1 MSDARPTAERT
12 APARA
17 LTPIDAPTH
26 GDRTHTC
33 GALREGDAGQTV
45 VLKGW
50 VDTLRNFGGL
60 NFIDLRDRY
69 GLTQLVFS
77 PELDAGLAALAEKL
91 RMEDVVSV
99 RGEVRVRERKNPD
112 LPTGDVEV
120 YVSDVEVL
128 AVADTPPF
136 VVSENDPRSTR
147 AGEDL
152 RLTYR
157 YLDLRKPG
165 LQRNLL
171 LRSRLYQAT
180 RRYFDEHDF
189 VEVETPV
196 LMKSTP
202 EGARDYLVPSRVHP
216 GQFYALPQ
224 SPQTYKQILMVAGM
238 DRYVQITKCF
248 RDEDLRADRQP
259 EFTQIDVEMTFAT
272 EEGIYGLVE
281 GLVERIWRET
291 RGIEI
296 ETPFPRMPYAEAVR
310 RYGSDK
316 PDLRFGME
324 IADVSEQVRGSGFG
338 VFENVLA
345 EGGAVV
351 AIRIE
356 GEGDRGRKPM
366 DKLDKDV
373 VRGQIGAGGLFYAKL
388 PSSGEDFSQSVKDE
402 VFPRDKMQAVIDAV
416 GAQAGDL
423 VLVLAGP
430 QPKVFEQ
437 MGDLRLHMA
446 RETGLVP
453 EGAEGPWKFLW
464 VTDFPLLEY
473 NEDDGRYYAMHHP
486 FTSPAPE
493 DFGKLDSAPG
503 EVRARAYD
511 LVLNGSEIG
520 GGSIRIHR
528 ADLQSRMFGLLGISE
543 EEARRRFGFLLD
555 ALRYGAPP
563 HGGIAL
569 GLDRLVMLLTGARS
583 LRDVI
588 AFPKTQAA
596 TELMSSAPD
605 VVDPEQLAELH
616 IQTVSGPTT
625 TAAETTRPLSAD
637 PT

>member
-1 MSDARPTAERT
+1 MSDARSRAN
-12 APARA
+12 ARA
-17 LTPIDAPTH
+17 LSPIDAPTH

-33 GALREGDAGQTV
+33 GALREGDAGQEV

-60 NFIDLRDRY
+60 NFVDLRDRY

-77 PELDAGLAALAEKL
+77 PELNADLAELAEKL
-91 RMEDVVSV
+91 RMEDVISV

-136 VVSENDPRSTR
+136 VVSENDPRSTK

-152 RLTYR
+152 RLKYR
-157 YLDLRKPG
+157 YLDLRKPR
-165 LQRNLL
+165 LQNNLL
-171 LRSRLYQAT
+171 LRSKLYQSV
-180 RRYFDEHDF
+180 RRYFDQNDF

-224 SPQTYKQILMVAGM
+224 SPQTYKQILMMAGL

-272 EEGIYGLVE
+272 EEGIYALVE
-281 GLVERIWRET
+281 NLLKRVWQET

-296 ETPFPRMPYAEAVR
+296 ETPFLRMPYAEAIR
-310 RYGSDK
+310 RFGSDK

-324 IADVSEQVRGSGFG
+324 IADVSEEVRGAGFR
-338 VFENVLA
+338 VFESILDD
-345 EGGAVV
+345 GGAVV
-351 AIRIE
+351 AIRVE

-373 VRGQIGAGGLFYAKL
+373 VRKQIGAGGLFYAKL
-388 PSSGEDFSQSVKDE
+388 PSDGGDFSQSVKDE
-402 VFPRDKMQAVIDAV
+402 VFGRDKMQAVIDAV
-416 GAQAGDL
+416 GAEAGDL

-446 RETGLVP
+446 RETGLIP
-453 EGAEGPWKFLW
+453 EGADGPWKFLW
-464 VTDFPLLEY
+464 VTDFPLFEY
-473 NEDDGRYYAMHHP
+473 SEEDGRYYAMHHP

-493 DFGKLDSAPG
+493 DFDKLADAPG

-511 LVLNGSEIG
+511 VVLNGSELG

-528 ADLQSRMFGLLGISE
+528 SDVQSRMFDLLGIDE
-543 EEARRRFGFLLD
+543 EEAQRRFGFLLD

-569 GLDRLVMLLTGARS
+569 GLDRLVMHLTGATS

-588 AFPKTQAA
+588 AFPKTQQA

-605 VVDPEQLAELH
+605 FVDPEQLAELH
-616 IQTVSGPTT
+616 IET
-625 TAAETTRPLSAD
+625 TAETEDVETTRPLSED
-637 PT
+637 PA

>member
-1 MSDARPTAERT
+1 MSD
-12 APARA
+12 ARA
-17 LTPIDAPTH
+17 LTPTDAPAH
-26 GDRTHTC
+26 GDRTDTC
-33 GALREGDAGQTV
+33 GALREGDAGRTV
-45 VLKGW
+45 TLKGW
-50 VDTLRNFGGL
+50 VDQLRNFGGL
-60 NFIDLRDRY
+60 NFVDLRDRY
-69 GLTQLVFS
+69 GITQLVFS
-77 PELDAGLAALAEKL
+77 PEIDAGGAALAEKL

-99 RGEVRVRERKNPD
+99 QGEVRVRERKNPEMK
-112 LPTGDVEV
+112 TGDVEV
-120 YVSDVEVL
+120 YVSDLEVL
-128 AVADTPPF
+128 GVAETPPF
-136 VVSENDPRSTR
+136 VVSENDPRATR

-152 RLTYR
+152 RLKYR

-171 LRSRLYQAT
+171 LRSKLYQSA
-180 RRYFDEHDF
+180 RRFFDAHDF

-224 SPQTYKQILMVAGM
+224 SPQTYKQILMMAGL

-272 EEGIYGLVE
+272 EEGIYQLVE
-281 GLVERIWRET
+281 GLIAQIWRDT
-291 RGIEI
+291 RGITV
-296 ETPFPRMPYAEAVR
+296 ETPFPRMPYAEALR
-310 RYGSDK
+310 RFGSDK

-324 IADVSEQVRGSGFG
+324 IADVSERVRGSGFK
-338 VFENVLA
+338 VFEDVLA
-345 EGGAVV
+345 DGGAVV
-351 AIRIE
+351 AIRVE

-373 VRGQIGAGGLFYAKL
+373 VRGEIGAGGLFYAKL
-388 PSSGEDFSQSVKDE
+388 PSDGGDFSQSVKDE
-402 VFPRDKMQAVIDAV
+402 VFGRERMRAVIDAV
-416 GAQAGDL
+416 GAEAGDL

-430 QPKVFEQ
+430 APKVFEQ
-437 MGDLRLHMA
+437 MGALRLHLA
-446 RETGLVP
+446 REVGLVP
-453 EGAEGPWKFLW
+453 EGADGPWRFLW

-473 NEDDGRYYAMHHP
+473 SEDDGRYYAMHHP

-493 DFGKLDSAPG
+493 DLGKLAEAPG
-503 EVRARAYD
+503 EARARAYD

-528 ADLQSRMFGLLGISE
+528 ADVQARMFKLLGISPQ
-543 EEARRRFGFLLD
+543 EAERRFGFLLE
-555 ALRYGAPP
+555 ALKYGAPP

-588 AFPKTQAA
+588 AFPKTQQA

-616 IQTVSGPTT
+616 IAT
-625 TAAETTRPLSAD
+625 TADVEAVETTRPLSED

>member
-1 MSDARPTAERT
+1 MADARLP
-12 APARA
+12 
-17 LTPIDAPTH
+17 LTDAPTH

-33 GALREGDAGQTV
+33 GALRESDAGQTV

-50 VDTLRNFGGL
+50 VDQRRNFGGL

-77 PELDAGLAALAEKL
+77 PELNAELADLAERL
-91 RMEDVVSV
+91 RGEDVISAK
-99 RGEVRVRERKNPD
+99 GEVRVRERKNPEMA
-112 LPTGDVEV
+112 TGDVEV
-120 YVSDVEVL
+120 YVTDVEVL
-128 AVADTPPF
+128 ALSATPPF
-136 VVSENDPRSTR
+136 VVSENDPKATKP
-147 AGEDL
+147 GEDL
-152 RLTYR
+152 ALKYR
-157 YLDLRKPG
+157 YLALRRSQ
-165 LQRNLL
+165 LQRNMM
-171 LRSRLYQAT
+171 LRSTLYQST
-180 RRYFDEHDF
+180 RSYFHANDF

-224 SPQTYKQILMVAGM
+224 SPQTYKQILMIAGM

-272 EEGIYGLVE
+272 EEMIYGLVE
-281 GLVERIWRET
+281 GLVAQIWRDT

-296 ETPFPRMPYAEAVR
+296 PTPFARMPYAEAIR
-310 RYGSDK
+310 RFGSDK

-324 IADVSEQVRGSGFG
+324 IADVSDAVRGSEFK
-338 VFENVLA
+338 VFESILDD
-345 EGGAVV
+345 GGAVV
-351 AIRIE
+351 AIRVE
-356 GEGDRGRKPM
+356 GEGERGRKPM
-366 DKLDKDV
+366 DKLDKDI
-373 VRGQIGAGGLFYAKL
+373 VRKQIGAGGLFYAKL
-388 PSSGEDFSQSVKDE
+388 PADGSAFSQSVKDE
-402 VFPRDKMQAVIDAV
+402 VFARDKMQAVIDAV
-416 GAQAGDL
+416 GAEAGDL

-430 QPKVFEQ
+430 QPRVFEQ

-446 RETGLVP
+446 RETGLIP
-453 EGAEGPWKFLW
+453 EGADGPWEFLW
-464 VTDFPLLEY
+464 VTDFPLLEWAEG
-473 NEDDGRYYAMHHP
+473 EDGEPGRWHAMHHP
-486 FTSPAPE
+486 FTAPTGE
-493 DFGKLDSAPG
+493 DIAKLATDPG
-503 EVRARAYD
+503 AVRSQAYD

-528 ADLQSRMFGLLGISE
+528 SDVQSRMFELLGISE
-543 EEARRRFGFLLD
+543 EEAQRRFGFLLD
-555 ALRYGAPP
+555 ALKYGAPP

-569 GLDRLVMLLTGARS
+569 GLDRLVMLLTGATS

-588 AFPKTQAA
+588 AFPKTQQA

-616 IQTVSGPTT
+616 IATVGKAPG
-625 TAAETTRPLSAD
+625 ADTTRPLAAD

>member
-1 MSDARPTAERT
+1 MSDTPR
-12 APARA
+12 
-17 LTPIDAPTH
+17 LTPLDAPTH

-45 VLKGW
+45 VVKGW

-60 NFIDLRDRY
+60 HFIDLRDRY

-77 PELDAGLAALAEKL
+77 PEIDAALAELAEKL
-91 RMEDVVSV
+91 RMEDVISV
-99 RGEVRVRERKNPD
+99 RGEVRVRERKNPN

-120 YVSDVEVL
+120 YVTDVEVL

-136 VVSENDPRSTR
+136 VVSENDPKSTK
-147 AGEDL
+147 AGDEL

-157 YLDLRKPG
+157 YLDLRKPT
-165 LQRNLL
+165 LQKNLI
-171 LRSRLYQAT
+171 LRSTLYQST
-180 RRYFDEHDF
+180 RRFFDEHDF

-224 SPQTYKQILMVAGM
+224 SPQTYKQILMMAGL

-272 EEGIYGLVE
+272 EEGIYALVE
-281 GLVERIWRET
+281 GLLARIWRET

-296 ETPFPRMPYAEAVR
+296 ETPFLRMPYAEAIR

-316 PDLRFGME
+316 PDLRFDME
-324 IADVSEQVRGSGFG
+324 IADVSEAVRGSDFR
-338 VFENVLA
+338 VFESILDD
-345 EGGAVV
+345 GGAVV
-351 AIRIE
+351 AIRVP
-356 GEGDRGRKPM
+356 GEAERGRKPM
-366 DKLDKDV
+366 DALDKEV
-373 VRGQIGAGGLFYAKL
+373 VRKQIGAGGLFYAKL
-388 PSSGEDFSQSVKDE
+388 PADGSAFTQSVKDE
-402 VFPRDKMQAVIDAV
+402 VFARDTMQAVIDAV
-416 GAQAGDL
+416 GAEPGDL
-423 VLVLAGP
+423 VLMLAGP

-446 RETGLVP
+446 RETGQMP
-453 EGAEGPWKFLW
+453 TGADGPWKFLW
-464 VTDFPLLEY
+464 VTSFPLLEY

-493 DFGKLDSAPG
+493 DFPKLDTAPG

-511 LVLNGSEIG
+511 VVLNGSELG

-528 ADLQSRMFGLLGISE
+528 SDVQSRMFDLLGISA
-543 EEARRRFGFLLD
+543 EEAQRRFGFLLD
-555 ALRYGAPP
+555 ALRFGAPP

-569 GLDRLVMLLTGARS
+569 GLDRLVMHLTGATS

-588 AFPKTQAA
+588 AFPKTQQA
-596 TELMSSAPD
+596 TELMSNAPD

-616 IQTVSGPTT
+616 IATTVP
-625 TAAETTRPLSAD
+625 AADAATTRPLSAD

>member
-1 MSDARPTAERT
+1 MSDARR
-12 APARA
+12 
-17 LTPIDAPTH
+17 LTPLDAPTH

-33 GALREGDAGQTV
+33 GALREGDAGQEV

-50 VDTLRNFGGL
+50 VDQLRNFGGL
-60 NFIDLRDRY
+60 HFVDLRDRY

-77 PELDAGLAALAEKL
+77 PEIDADLAELAEKL
-91 RMEDVVSV
+91 RMEDVISV
-99 RGEVRVRERKNPD
+99 QGEVRVRERKNPEM
-112 LPTGDVEV
+112 PTGDVEV

-136 VVSENDPRSTR
+136 VVSENDPRATK
-147 AGEDL
+147 AGDEL
-152 RLTYR
+152 RLKYR
-157 YLDLRKPG
+157 YLDLRKPR
-165 LQRNLL
+165 LQQNLL
-171 LRSRLYQAT
+171 LRSKLYQST
-180 RRYFDEHDF
+180 RRYFDENDF

-224 SPQTYKQILMVAGM
+224 SPQTYKQILMMAGM

-272 EEGIYGLVE
+272 EEGIYALVE
-281 GLVERIWRET
+281 GLLARIWRET

-296 ETPFPRMPYAEAVR
+296 ETPFPRMPYAEALR
-310 RYGSDK
+310 RFGSDK

-324 IADVSEQVRGSGFG
+324 IADVSEQVRGSDFR
-338 VFENVLA
+338 VFESILD

-351 AIRIE
+351 AIRVE

-373 VRGQIGAGGLFYAKL
+373 VRNQIGAGGLFYAKL
-388 PSSGEDFSQSVKDE
+388 PSDGSDFSQSVKDE
-402 VFPRDKMQAVIDAV
+402 VFARDKMQAVIDAV
-416 GAQAGDL
+416 GAEAGDL

-430 QPKVFEQ
+430 APKVFEQ

-446 RETGLVP
+446 RETGQIP
-453 EGAEGPWKFLW
+453 GGADGPWKFLW
-464 VTDFPLLEY
+464 VTDFPLFEY
-473 NEDDGRYYAMHHP
+473 SEDDGRYYAMHHP

-493 DFGKLDSAPG
+493 DFGKLANDPG
-503 EVRARAYD
+503 AVRARAYD
-511 LVLNGSEIG
+511 VVLNGSELG

-528 ADLQSRMFGLLGISE
+528 SDVQARMFDLLGISE
-543 EEARRRFGFLLD
+543 DEAERRFGFLLD

-569 GLDRLVMLLTGARS
+569 GLDRLVMHLTGAAS

-588 AFPKTQAA
+588 AFPKTQQA

-605 VVDPEQLAELH
+605 FVDPEQLAELH
-616 IQTVSGPTT
+616 IAT
-625 TAAETTRPLSAD
+625 TANVETVHTTRPLSED